1 MDDLVPDCEMEFS
14 DPREEEESHIDE
26 IPKGERTLRTQAY
39 DKSISDIVAMIDA
52 GDISLDPDYQ
62 RNYIWDDKRAS
73 LLVESILLNVPIPVV
88 YVAEDE
94 DSRWDVVDGLQRLNS
109 LHRFFKE
116 EFKLRG
122 LEVLSDLNKS
132 SYSTLN
138 PKAARILRNG
148 ILRII
153 LIFKESHP
161 DIKYEIFMRL
171 NRGSIRLNEQ
181 ELRNCLYR
189 GTFNDLLHEL
199 REEPLVLKLLGLKEP
214 HKRMNDAE
222 LLLRHFCV
230 KAGYDP
236 ATGTI
241 SNYSGNM
248 RSSLNRHM
256 EKVRNSCKDVIED
269 MRSKFLTTAS
279 TVDAVF
285 GAHAFHRIDA
295 NGHFEDRLNRALMD
309 VVMVGFGY
317 HGKDAL
323 EERRAAIVELLKE
336 LINDDAEF
344 LDAITVRTS
353 TKAKMEY
360 RVHTFVQRLAGA
372 VEG

>member
-1 MDDLVPDCEMEFS
+1 
-14 DPREEEESHIDE
+14 
-26 IPKGERTLRTQAY
+26 
-39 DKSISDIVAMIDA
+39 
-52 GDISLDPDYQ
+52 
-62 RNYIWDDKRAS
+62 
-73 LLVESILLNVPIPVV
+73 
-88 YVAEDE
+88 
-94 DSRWDVVDGLQRLNS
+94 
-109 LHRFFKE
+109 
-116 EFKLRG
+116 
-122 LEVLSDLNKS
+122 
-132 SYSTLN
+132 
-138 PKAARILRNG
+138 
-148 ILRII
+148 
-153 LIFKESHP
+153 
-161 DIKYEIFMRL
+161 
-171 NRGSIRLNEQ
+171 
-181 ELRNCLYR
+181 
-189 GTFNDLLHEL
+189 
-199 REEPLVLKLLGLKEP
+199 
-214 HKRMNDAE
+214 
-222 LLLRHFCV
+222 
-230 KAGYDP
+230 
-236 ATGTI
+236 
-241 SNYSGNM
+241 
-248 RSSLNRHM
+248 M